1 MFLKAFENFTIAKID
16 YKTDYL
22 IIFVLF
28 RNVSLFIF
36 IVYQL
41 LHVNSVTE
49 FIGRLLNFLN
59 NENWRKKKSSSI
71 SDRKWLC
78 ICLRLQ
84 FNNVWNI
91 HIYAL
96 DPIIYSIKK
105 NEVQFVS
112 RQVHVVNAIC
122 FLHIT
127 TCNIDQIND
136 VDKKIHLIRLFV
148 FLIIIIIN
156 HLRANPIPI
165 PILYDTFGFPLKT
178 RVGSNRQMLKAKTIM
193 HLYISMT

>member
-1 MFLKAFENFTIAKID
+1 MVMYMSKAS
-16 YKTDYL
+16 
-22 IIFVLF
+22 VLQCMKH
-28 RNVSLFIF
+28 S
-36 IVYQL
+36 Y
-41 LHVNSVTE
+41 
-49 FIGRLLNFLN
+49 
-59 NENWRKKKSSSI
+59 
-71 SDRKWLC
+71 LC
-78 ICLRLQ
+78 IRSDNL
-84 FNNVWNI
+84 F
-91 HIYAL
+91 Y
-96 DPIIYSIKK
+96 KK
-105 NEVQFVS
+105 DEVQFVS

-178 RVGSNRQMLKAKTIM
+178 RVDSNRQMLKAKTIM